1 MKDTKIIEKT
11 PFDIYMERVAK
22 ERKQYRK
29 ELEARGVIF
38 TEIDLGSGPAMDYN
52 KGPGNWTGD

>member
-11 PFDIYMERVAK
+11 PFDIYMERVAE

-29 ELEARGVIF
+29 EAEARGVTF
-38 TEIDLGSGPAMDYN
+38 REWNFDASHDYN

>member
-1 MKDTKIIEKT
+1 MKT
-11 PFDIYMERVAK
+11 PFDIYMEKVAK
-22 ERKQYRK
+22 EREQYRK

-38 TEIDLGSGPAMDYN
+38 GSVDFGDDPAADYG